1 MIEASFESLVTNL
14 IAALRASPSSPFSL
28 EAGFSIVSQKKAER
42 EVVLSALVQKERPSQ
57 EMFDLLVVFDLV
69 AATCAAS
76 LARKGDGAIADTAYG
91 AEVTDLWSRAT
102 AGRTLWFERFV
113 RWPHENSAKKVEA
126 LQSTGKEVAGTAISV
141 AVRIGVQPA
150 QFTAFIA
157 EMSGRKGSWLS

>member
-28 EAGFSIVSQKKAER
+28 EAAFSIVSQKKVER
-42 EVVLSALVQKERPSQ
+42 EVVLSALVQKGKPSQ
-57 EMFDLLVVFDLV
+57 QMFDVLAVFDLV

-76 LARKGDGAIADTAYG
+76 LAQKGDGAICETAYG

-113 RWPHENSAKKVEA
+113 RWPHENSAKKIEA
-126 LQSTGKEVAGTAISV
+126 LQSTGKEVAGMAISV
-141 AVRIGVQPA
+141 AVRVGIQPA

-157 EMSGRKGSWLS
+157 EMSGRKGS